1 MTSDDG
7 STAQALLFAMT
18 SGATIYL
25 DPLLH
30 ALGMPRDF
38 NVLDSHTVLSAMLAG
53 ASGIMAYTS
62 ISVLTGESI
71 EYLSKASGWSFATKY
86 PGAVA
91 AVLFIIGAYLNLLL
105 VHLVSYIT
113 PPDSPIKHACASHP
127 PSPLVAHEEHPDSH
141 SPHRYHMSGSPEERG
156 SAFGKDHVHAHEN
169 SNISVGICIGETN
182 EQRPLLES
190 SKTCNQASWHS
201 IEYASASSIND
212 DTHARKCCQL
222 PSHQSYTQINTGAP
236 CAHASRTSHACRC
249 EYACTKPGCYHI
261 EHCHIT
267 PLYPHL
273 HSHPRPHSHA
283 EHNADCVS
291 VHSCPDA
298 CSQGPQHI
306 HHQQDR
312 SGSAEE
318 ISYAA
323 TTADTPFQ
331 PSSHHYH
338 HGHGHIHSHSHHG
351 NEPETGLTRFGDG
364 TTSQISSRHQKLLIR
379 VGLQTAVAIALHKI
393 PEGLIIY
400 VSRKASPKLGMSVA
414 ASLFFHNLPEGL
426 MLALPL
432 FLATE
437 RRNMAFLVA
446 SLMGAAP
453 PAIGAALGMLVLGD
467 IGHRNESKL
476 SGLFGVAFGLTSGMM
491 CMVSL
496 NGMLPTARIYDKAG
510 NIVAWCFALGVAAMV
525 FANSTLG

>member
-190 SKTCNQASWHS
+190 SKTC
-201 IEYASASSIND
+201 
-212 DTHARKCCQL
+212 
-222 PSHQSYTQINTGAP
+222 
-236 CAHASRTSHACRC
+236 
-249 EYACTKPGCYHI
+249 
-261 EHCHIT
+261 
-267 PLYPHL
+267 
-273 HSHPRPHSHA
+273 
-283 EHNADCVS
+283 
-291 VHSCPDA
+291 
-298 CSQGPQHI
+298 PQHI